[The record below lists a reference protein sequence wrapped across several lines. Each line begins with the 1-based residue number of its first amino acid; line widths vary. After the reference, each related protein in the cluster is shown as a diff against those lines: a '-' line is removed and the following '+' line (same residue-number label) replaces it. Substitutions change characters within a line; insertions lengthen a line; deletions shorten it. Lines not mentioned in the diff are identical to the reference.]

1 MGSGAFTRTDT
12 GLTLTVRL
20 TPRGGRDAIEG
31 TEQLSDGRAV
41 IKARVRA
48 VPEDGAANTA
58 LARLLAK
65 SLGVSASA
73 VSLVSGHTARIKILT
88 VAGDAA
94 MLEARLAA
102 LIKHENRT

>member
-1 MGSGAFTRTDT
+1 MSGAVTRTGE

-31 TEQLSDGRAV
+31 VEQLADGRAV
-41 IKARVRA
+41 IKVRVRA
-48 VPEDGAANTA
+48 VPEDGAANAA
-58 LARLLAK
+58 LTRLLAK
-65 SLGVSASA
+65 SLGVAASA
-73 VSLVSGHTARIKILT
+73 VTLVSGHTARIKILT

-102 LIKHENRT
+102 LIKHEDRP

>member
-1 MGSGAFTRTDT
+1 MSGAFTRTGE

-31 TEQLSDGRAV
+31 VEQLADGRAV

-48 VPEDGAANTA
+48 VPEDGAANAA
-58 LARLLAK
+58 LTRLLAK
-65 SLGVSASA
+65 SLGVAASA
-73 VSLVSGHTARIKILT
+73 VALVSGHTARIKILT

-102 LIKHENRT
+102 LTRHEDRP